1 MEGRGAVI
9 YCDSSFLVP
18 LYLYEAGR
26 SDEARQIASRWTE
39 PAVISL
45 LGELEWINALGRK
58 VTEKEITNAES
69 GQLVRE
75 FKQDL
80 KSGIFCW
87 PPLNL
92 AVMFRDAV
100 QLSLRHTPAG
110 GYRSLD
116 ILHVAAAKL
125 CGAKQFLSFDERLNR
140 LAKAEAMVILGAGGE
155 L

>member
-1 MEGRGAVI
+1 MI

-18 LYLYEAGR
+18 LHLYEAGR

-39 PAVISL
+39 PAVISP
-45 LGELEWINALGRK
+45 LGELEWINTLGRK
-58 VTEKEITNAES
+58 VLEKEITAAES
-69 GQLVRE
+69 GGVVRE

-87 PPLNL
+87 PALNL

-110 GYRSLD
+110 G
-116 ILHVAAAKL
+116 
-125 CGAKQFLSFDERLNR
+125 
-140 LAKAEAMVILGAGGE
+140 
-155 L
+155 

>member
-26 SDEARQIASRWTE
+26 SDEARRVASGWTE
-39 PAVISL
+39 PAVISPF
-45 LGELEWINALGRK
+45 GELEWINTLSRK
-58 VTEKEITNAES
+58 VMEKEITAAES

-80 KSGIFCW
+80 NSGIFCW
-87 PPLNL
+87 PSSNL

-100 QLSLRHTPAG
+100 QLSLRQVLG
-110 GYRSLD
+110 G
-116 ILHVAAAKL
+116 I
-125 CGAKQFLSFDERLNR
+125 
-140 LAKAEAMVILGAGGE
+140 
-155 L
+155 